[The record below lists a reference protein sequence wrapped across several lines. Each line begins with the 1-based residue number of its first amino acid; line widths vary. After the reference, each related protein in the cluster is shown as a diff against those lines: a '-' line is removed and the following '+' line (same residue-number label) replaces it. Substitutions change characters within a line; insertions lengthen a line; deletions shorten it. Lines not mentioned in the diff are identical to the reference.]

1 MEPRSPCAAGMRGA
15 ATSSRRARRPARP
28 PVSRRERRSM
38 RASYYHGSQTFK
50 TGPAAMPIAQV
61 GEALLRVRRVGIC
74 GTDLHIYQGHLDHRV
89 PKGGIIGHETFAEVA
104 EAPAGSGF
112 APGDRVV
119 VEPLRVCGQCRA
131 CRMGADYICYQLKV
145 LGVDVPGGM
154 QEFWAVPTG
163 RLIKVPDSLS
173 DDHAALMEPLA
184 IATHDLTRAQVKPG
198 DAVVVLGG
206 GPIGCLIALVARH
219 RGARV
224 LVIEVN
230 PFRIDLLK
238 GLGLSVFCPDQAA
251 AGRDVV
257 RAVEEWTGGDGADVA
272 FEVTGNA
279 AAVRLMTELVR
290 VWGAISVV
298 AIHAEPMLV
307 NLYPMFARELTM
319 HGSRLYSRA
328 DWEEAIRLASAGAV
342 PVGPLVSRRIPLK
355 DLQKGMEEALA
366 GGPVMKVLI
375 DLAG

>member
-1 MEPRSPCAAGMRGA
+1 
-15 ATSSRRARRPARP
+15 
-28 PVSRRERRSM
+28 M
-38 RASYYHGSQTFK
+38 RASYYHGDRTFK
-50 TGPAAMPIAQV
+50 TGPAPMPAPQA

-89 PKGGIIGHETFAEVA
+89 PKGGIIGHETFAEIA

-112 APGDRVV
+112 AVGDRVV
-119 VEPLRVCGQCRA
+119 VEPLRVCGECRA
-131 CRMGADYICYQLKV
+131 CRMGASYICYRLQV
-145 LGVDVPGGM
+145 LGVDAPGGM
-154 QEFWAVPTG
+154 QEYWAVPAA
-163 RLIKVPDSLS
+163 RLLKVPASLT

-184 IATHDLTRAQVKPG
+184 IATHDVTRAQVKSG

-219 RGARV
+219 RGARI
-224 LVIEVN
+224 LVSELN

-238 GLGLSVFCPDQAA
+238 GMGLEVFRPDPAA
-251 AGRDVV
+251 SGQDLI
-257 RAVEEWTGGDGADVA
+257 RAVNEWTGGDGADVA

-279 AAVRLMTELVR
+279 AAVRLVTDLVR

-319 HGSRLYSRA
+319 HGSRLYARE
-328 DWEEAIRLASAGAV
+328 DWEEAIQLASTGAV
-342 PVGPLVSRRIPLK
+342 PVGPLVSRRIPLE

-366 GGPVMKVLI
+366 GGPVMKVLV
-375 DLAG
+375 DLS

>member
-1 MEPRSPCAAGMRGA
+1 
-15 ATSSRRARRPARP
+15 
-28 PVSRRERRSM
+28 M
-38 RASYYHGSQTFK
+38 RASFYHGDRTFK
-50 TGPAAMPIAQV
+50 TGSAPMPRPEA

-89 PKGGIIGHETFAEVA
+89 PKGGIIGHETFAEIA
-104 EAPAGSGF
+104 EAPAASGF
-112 APGDRVV
+112 AAGDRVV

-131 CRMGADYICYQLKV
+131 CRMGAPYICYQLKV
-145 LGVDVPGGM
+145 LGVDAPGGM
-154 QEFWAVPTG
+154 QEYWAVPTS
-163 RLIKVPDSLS
+163 RLIKVPASLS

-184 IATHDLTRAQVKPG
+184 IATHDVSRAQVKAG

-206 GPIGCLIALVARH
+206 GPIGCLIGLVARH

-224 LVIEVN
+224 LVSEVN

-238 GLGLSVFCPDQAA
+238 GLGLEVFRPDLAA
-251 AGRDVV
+251 AGQDLV
-257 RAVEEWTGGDGADVA
+257 RAVNDWTGGDGADIA
-272 FEVTGNA
+272 FEVTGSA

-319 HGSRLYSRA
+319 HGSRLYSRE
-328 DWEEAIRLASAGAV
+328 DWEEAIRLAAAGAV
-342 PVGPLVSRRIPLK
+342 PVGPLVSRRIPLE